1 MQLPH
6 ACCRAVAHAS
16 LCRRRGHSDDGSG
29 PRKKHLGNRH
39 WVWMFRCRC
48 GCALVGCAHD
58 PFSINLLAAVGAPSP
73 SSSAS
78 PWAPP
83 WVQWLR
89 RQTTTK
95 SVSTTCPPSP
105 SPSPTLLRFMATYDQ
120 VQPAS
125 CSPPSRM
132 LPSLA
137 SPCYSTAQSSCGLT
151 QSKQRM
157 HSVSTQVNQPTHC
170 PTA

>member
-1 MQLPH
+1 MQ
-6 ACCRAVAHAS
+6 AFADAEATATTEAD
-16 LCRRRGHSDDGSG
+16 RGKNIWGTDTGCG
-29 PRKKHLGNRH
+29 CLGAG
-39 WVWMFRCRC
+39 VEC

-78 PWAPP
+78 PWARP